1 MKTKLS
7 PGALWT
13 LIIVGLCILCFIV
26 VPLIVAPD
34 PHAGHDHTS
43 GETHSEDEGHSNAG
57 HGDSHATADDADPHA
72 GHDHATPPTDG
83 HNHAAPSGNG
93 SHDGHNHADAAHNKS
108 AKDSYMV
115 KKQSNG
121 IYTYQVVSR
130 AGHPYA
136 SEIAIMTE
144 PTLTVISDDVILVSG
159 RYGKSNNLSGWAY
172 NYNVVG
178 EGTVGAFDN
187 YVLAATEN
195 KVAYLEKDGDSPFRV
210 VVCNPF
216 NTAEA
221 TRTDLPG
228 LAIAEGGNPVLDYAL
243 LDNGTLQVTYKVG
256 DTEKV
261 VDVKMN

>member
-13 LIIVGLCILCFIV
+13 LIIVGLCVLCFIV

-34 PHAGHDHTS
+34 PHAGHDHAS
-43 GETHSEDEGHSNAG
+43 GETHSDGETHAEDEGHSNPG
-57 HGDSHATADDADPHA
+57 HSHAPNNG
-72 GHDHATPPTDG
+72 GHT
-83 HNHAAPSGNG
+83 APSATG
-93 SHDGHNHADAAHNKS
+93 SHGGHSHADAAHNKS
-108 AKDSYMV
+108 AKDSYTV

-136 SEIAIMTE
+136 SKIAIMTE

-159 RYGKSNNLSGWAY
+159 RYGKSNNLSGWAFY
-172 NYNVVG
+172 YNVVG
-178 EGTVGAFDN
+178 EGSVGAFDN

-228 LAIAEGGNPVLDYAL
+228 LAIAEGGNPELDYAL
-243 LDNGTLQVTYKVG
+243 LKDGTLQVTYKVG